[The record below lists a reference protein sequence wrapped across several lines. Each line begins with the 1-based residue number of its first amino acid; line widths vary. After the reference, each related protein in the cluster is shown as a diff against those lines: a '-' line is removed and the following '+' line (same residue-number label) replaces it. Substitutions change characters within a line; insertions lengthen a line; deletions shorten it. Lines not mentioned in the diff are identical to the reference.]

1 LTGHEDA
8 TIRLWDIRSGQSEKT
23 FKKSYEGHDKWI
35 SLVKF
40 NQSVENLFLSGS
52 YDGTV
57 KLWDIRNEETALA
70 TMKHKAES
78 EDYKVFAVE
87 WNGAS

>member
-1 LTGHEDA
+1 M
-8 TIRLWDIRSGQSEKT
+8 
-23 FKKSYEGHDKWI
+23 
-35 SLVKF
+35 F

-70 TMKHKAES
+70 TMKHKADS
-78 EDYKVFAVE
+78 DDYKVFAVE
-87 WNGAS
+87 WNGASQIISGGSDNHVSIHTIGGTK